1 MINDSEYDVIIIGAG
16 QCGVLLSYYLEQDNI
31 SYLIIEKDRAF
42 SSWYNKRWNGFKMN
56 TANWM
61 NNLPGELNSIN
72 DNNLINKK
80 QIINQF
86 EQWSKSFSPR
96 INFSEVKNVN
106 FQDGYWNIESDS
118 YSYETKIVVFAVGL
132 NKTYIPK
139 LPLNITSNVQQMHSI
154 NYIAPEQIKTKNVL
168 IVGSGSSGVQICDEL
183 ARIKK
188 YNITLATSNNKYFP
202 NSIFGISIYSYVKKL
217 KVFDIRSKS
226 LFGRLIRNIAQN
238 KGDPATY
245 PKPSTL
251 RDNYGVVLRGKVI
264 KIIDNIALF
273 KNDKTLTLNDTT
285 IIWCTGF
292 RVDISSIID
301 NKLKSTLITDQGYPI
316 LKTDFESV
324 MPNLFF
330 IGLRFLR
337 LVSSHSIYGAVRD
350 AKYLA
355 LEIKSKIKQS
365 N

>member
-1 MINDSEYDVIIIGAG
+1 MNKDIKYDVVIIGAG
-16 QCGVLLSYYLEQDNI
+16 QCGVLLSYYLERDNI
-31 SYLIIEKDRAF
+31 SYVIIEKERAF
-42 SSWYNKRWNGFKMN
+42 SSWYNKRWDSFKMN

-61 NNLPGELNSIN
+61 NQLPGDLNSKD
-72 DNNLINKK
+72 DNNLITKK

-86 EQWSKSFSPR
+86 ELWLQSFSPR
-96 INFSEVKNVN
+96 IRYSQVN
-106 FQDGYWNIESDS
+106 NLN
-118 YSYETKIVVFAVGL
+118 YSNTHWRVELGSSLYQAKLVVFAVGL
-132 NKTYIPK
+132 NKAYLPKIPQNISDNILQLHSSDYI
-139 LPLNITSNVQQMHSI
+139 S
-154 NYIAPEQIKTKNVL
+154 PEQIKTKNVL
-168 IVGSGSSGVQICDEL
+168 IIGSGSSGIQICDEL
-183 ARIKK
+183 AKTKK
-188 YNITLATSNNKYFP
+188 YTITFATSNNKYFP
-202 NSIFGISIYSYVKKL
+202 PFFLGISIYSYVKKL

-226 LFGRLIRNIAQN
+226 LFGRFIRYIAEN

-251 RDNYGVVLRGKVI
+251 RNRYGVVLRGKVRKLENNSAI
-264 KIIDNIALF
+264 FEK
-273 KNDKTLTLNDTT
+273 DKKLTLNDTT

-292 RVDISSIID
+292 RVDLSSMVD
-301 NKLKSTLITDQGYPI
+301 KKLKNTLLTNEGYPI

-355 LEIKSKIKQS
+355 LEIRNNLKS
-365 N
+365 